1 MALNDILTSMDG
13 ARDALVTA
21 INAKGGSL
29 AQDSTLYQCAHAVTN
44 IDSNPGTDTTD
55 ATATASDI
63 LQDKTAY
70 AKDEKITGTIPTVT
84 ASMSDNVVTVPKG
97 YVKSAQTLTVGTAL
111 NAFTITPAANAQ
123 VISKGSYLKGEVT
136 VAGDT
141 NLTAANIK
149 SGVTIFN
156 VARTYEGE
164 STGGTS
170 AEYYKCAS
178 VDTGGVITDGKTLTV
193 SGCMWGS
200 YYNGTY
206 ALQDESATGYDRVW
220 VHSDGR
226 YALKYYTG
234 ISYIGNTNGG
244 WGFFDLTYPNMDPDY
259 LCEYDDANPW
269 EHTIWQ
275 NAENGEEDNIN
286 IVPSTTTVPG
296 NTWSGYKAVFDS
308 TAGTWSFESDV
319 TEGLT
324 YTSVTPIVGGIYSPD
339 ALVIV
344 SSLWNGIPVENL
356 VFYLPLNK
364 TTIAD
369 IGPELSA
376 SGTIVNTT
384 MDSIPCAY
392 FNGNSYLYASSV
404 SIPTGASPRALSLWF
419 RYKDIPGTT
428 ASDASVFAGWGT
440 TSSMA
445 RFEAYV
451 EAQELYIIYSSNYLK
466 PDIKI
471 QDTNWH
477 HVLLQYDGST
487 SEIYYDGQLAAS
499 EAKTLG
505 TQNNYLYVGARE
517 NGEYA
522 FDGYLAGIRI
532 YNRAMTGT
540 EIACLASE
548 FTPTT

>member
-29 AQDSTLYQCAHAVTN
+29 ADNATLYQCADAV
-44 IDSNPGTDTTD
+44 
-55 ATATASDI
+55 
-63 LQDKTAY
+63 
-70 AKDEKITGTIPTVT
+70 
-84 ASMSDNVVTVPKG
+84 
-97 YVKSAQTLTVGTAL
+97 
-111 NAFTITPAANAQ
+111 
-123 VISKGSYLKGEVT
+123 GSL
-136 VAGDT
+136 
-141 NLTAANIK
+141 
-149 SGVTIFN
+149 S
-156 VARTYEGE
+156 
-164 STGGTS
+164 GGTS

-178 VDTGGVITDGKTLTV
+178 VDTEAK
-193 SGCMWGS
+193 
-200 YYNGTY
+200 
-206 ALQDESATGYDRVW
+206 
-220 VHSDGR
+220 
-226 YALKYYTG
+226 
-234 ISYIGNTNGG
+234 
-244 WGFFDLTYPNMDPDY
+244 
-259 LCEYDDANPW
+259 
-269 EHTIWQ
+269 
-275 NAENGEEDNIN
+275 
-286 IVPSTTTVPG
+286 
-296 NTWSGYKAVFDS
+296 TWSGYKAVFDS
-308 TAGTWSFESDV
+308 TAGTWSFESGV
-319 TEGLT
+319 TAGLT
-324 YTSVTPIVGGIYSPD
+324 YTSVTPIVGNIYSAD
-339 ALVIV
+339 ALVAI

-369 IGPELSA
+369 IGPVLSA

-419 RYKDIPGTT
+419 RYKDIPGTKESDT
-428 ASDASVFAGWGT
+428 ALFTGWGT
-440 TSSMA
+440 TTSLG
-445 RFEAYV
+445 RFDAYV
-451 EAQELYIIYSSNYLK
+451 EAQELYIIYSSGLL
-466 PDIKI
+466 DSGIKI

-505 TQNNYLYVGARE
+505 TKNNYLYVGARN

-532 YNRAMTGT
+532 YNRTMTGT

>member
-1 MALNDILTSMDG
+1 MVKNMSGIVFNGLY
-13 ARDALVTA
+13 LVQKEP
-21 INAKGGSL
+21 NKGDKGL
-29 AQDSTLYQCAHAVTN
+29 LVNGKYFIPVTN
-44 IDSNPGTDTTD
+44 EPSG
-55 ATATASDI
+55 AVAS
-63 LQDKTAY
+63 
-70 AKDEKITGTIPTVT
+70 
-84 ASMSDNVVTVPKG
+84 
-97 YVKSAQTLTVGTAL
+97 
-111 NAFTITPAANAQ
+111 
-123 VISKGSYLKGEVT
+123 
-136 VAGDT
+136 
-141 NLTAANIK
+141 
-149 SGVTIFN
+149 
-156 VARTYEGE
+156 
-164 STGGTS
+164 
-170 AEYYKCAS
+170 YYKCTAVSSGAS
-178 VDTGGVITDGKTLTV
+178 QPEGYILTIDFYDSSVPGDPLHYKNTLTMV
-193 SGCMWGS
+193 
-200 YYNGTY
+200 
-206 ALQDESATGYDRVW
+206 DPSATGLDRVW
-220 VHSDGR
+220 KSADGTWE
-226 YALKYYTG
+226 LKKYDMSQYEG
-234 ISYIGNTNGG
+234 YISWQLYMSSEGTTYVVYIGDIGPNTITGDNGVIIDNNEP
-244 WGFFDLTYPNMDPDY
+244 WTITRWYDTYGGYTD
-259 LCEYDDANPW
+259 
-269 EHTIWQ
+269 TITWT
-275 NAENGEEDNIN
+275 ASPAVSGA
-286 IVPSTTTVPG
+286 S
-296 NTWSGYKAVFDS
+296 TWSGYKAVFDS
-308 TAGTWSFESDV
+308 TAGTWSFEDTV
-319 TEGLT
+319 TEGLS
-324 YTSVTPIVGGIYSPD
+324 YTSVTPTVGNIYSED

-344 SSLWNGIPVENL
+344 SSLWNGIPGENL

-392 FNGNSYLYASSV
+392 FNGNSRLYASSI
-404 SIPTGASPRALSLWF
+404 SIPTGASPRALSLWL

-466 PDIKI
+466 TDIKI
-471 QDTNWH
+471 QDANWH

-505 TQNNYLYVGARE
+505 TRNNYLYVGARE

-540 EIACLASE
+540 EIAYLASE